1 MPSTASPPPTAKELA
16 LVADIGGTNARF
28 ALMAPG
34 GHDIVAPLILACA
47 DFPGLAEA
55 AEAYLKKTAPAA
67 RPRLAAFDAAGPVV
81 GDVVALTNHPWRIEI
96 SAVSRALG
104 LERLDIIN
112 DFAALAYAV
121 PRLTAADRATLRAGA
136 KDAHGP
142 IALIGPGTGLGVAA
156 VIPNGKGGW
165 LRIASEGGHVTMT
178 AADDRDD
185 AILAHLRRRFDH
197 VSAERVL
204 SGQGLINLHEAI
216 STLSGEAAETLTPEQ
231 IAERGQAGDPICKEA
246 LDRFFAML
254 GTVAGNLAL
263 TVGAQGGVV
272 IAGGIVPRYL
282 KEIAASDFEKRFL
295 DKGRMRSY
303 LEPIPV
309 HVVTHPLPAFIG
321 LAGLLGEMVDEMTN
335 TRELAEISQ

>member
-1 MPSTASPPPTAKELA
+1 MSAQKTKNLA

-28 ALMAPG
+28 ALVEPG
-34 GHDIVAPLILACA
+34 GHDIVSPVTLPVA
-47 DFPGLAEA
+47 DYPGVAEA
-55 AEAYLKKTAPAA
+55 AQAYLKNVSQDPV
-67 RPRLAAFDAAGPVV
+67 PRLAAFDVAGPVID
-81 GDVVALTNHPWRIEI
+81 GVATLTNHPWRIETA
-96 SAVSRALG
+96 AVGRALD
-104 LERLDIIN
+104 LERIEIIN

-121 PRLTAADRATLRAGA
+121 PQLTPGDRAVLRAGA
-136 KDAHGP
+136 KDAKGP
-142 IALIGPGTGLGVAA
+142 IGLIGPGTGLGVAA
-156 VIPNGKGGW
+156 VIPGERGAW
-165 LRIASEGGHVTMT
+165 THVASEGGHVTMT

-216 STLSGEAAETLTPEQ
+216 CALDGKTIEPLTPEQ
-231 IAERGQAGDPICKEA
+231 IAERGRAGDPICKDV

-263 TVGAQGGVV
+263 TVGAQGGIV

-295 DKGRMRSY
+295 AKGRLKTY
-303 LEPIPV
+303 LDPIPV
-309 HVVTHPLPAFIG
+309 YVVTHPLPAFIG
-321 LAGLLGEMVDEMTN
+321 LAALLGEMVWQKKPA
-335 TRELAEISQ
+335 LAG